1 MNDSI
6 IVFLPHL
13 MKFTQAIHSYLRTN
27 RISTHVYN
35 RYLYLSCTQKKE
47 IVHFSE
53 KRYPNQI
60 TTYNNTD
67 HGKLLTVLLGD

>member
-1 MNDSI
+1 M
-6 IVFLPHL
+6 H
-13 MKFTQAIHSYLRTN
+13 T
-27 RISTHVYN
+27 
-35 RYLYLSCTQKKE
+35 KKE
-47 IVHFSE
+47 IVHFSD